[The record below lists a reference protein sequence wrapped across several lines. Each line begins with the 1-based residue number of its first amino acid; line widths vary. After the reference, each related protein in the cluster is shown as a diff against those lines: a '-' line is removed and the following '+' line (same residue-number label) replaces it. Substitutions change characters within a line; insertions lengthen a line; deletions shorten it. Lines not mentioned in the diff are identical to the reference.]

1 MWNLKHGTDE
11 LTLQNRN
18 GLTDMENRLVVAK
31 EKEEGVEWLEGFGL
45 VDANYYYI
53 WNE

>member
-1 MWNLKHGTDE
+1 MPRYGIGGSNFTY
-11 LTLQNRN
+11 LQNRN
-18 GLTDMENRLVVAK
+18 TLTDMENRLVVAK

-53 WNE
+53 